1 LREAVKEKATL
12 SRGSSTKL
20 GASDG
25 QPSRGARERILRTA
39 YELFCRHGIGAIGI
53 DRIIAEAGVAKMTL
67 YRLFRSKEE
76 LVLAV
81 LDLREE
87 IWTRGWLGQVI
98 EQRGQTADERL
109 LVIFDAFEEW
119 FRRKDYEGC
128 LFTNALLEI
137 HDPTNVVGSAAAEK
151 RENIRVILRV
161 LAEQAGVRD
170 PDEFACQWQMLMTG
184 SIVSAMQGDKEAA
197 RHAREAAA
205 RLLERERQGP

>member
-1 LREAVKEKATL
+1 VKERATL
-12 SRGSSTKL
+12 SSVSSANL
-20 GASDG
+20 RASDG
-25 QPSRGARERILRTA
+25 QPSRGARERILHTA

-67 YRLFRSKEE
+67 YRHFRSKEE

-87 IWTRGWLGQVI
+87 LWTRRWLGQVI

-109 LVIFDAFEEW
+109 LVIFDAFDEW
-119 FRRKDYEGC
+119 FRREDYEGC
-128 LFTNALLEI
+128 LFTNALLEA
-137 HDPTNVVGSAAAEK
+137 HDPTSVVGSAASEK
-151 RENIRVILRV
+151 RENIRLILRD

-170 PDEFACQWQMLMTG
+170 PDEFAYQWQMLMIG
-184 SIVSAMQGDKEAA
+184 SIVIAMQGGKEAA
-197 RHAREAAA
+197 RHAREAGS

>member
-1 LREAVKEKATL
+1 MKERATL
-12 SRGSSTKL
+12 SSVSSANL

-25 QPSRGARERILRTA
+25 QPSRGARERILHTA

-67 YRLFRSKEE
+67 YRHFRSKEE

-87 IWTRGWLGQVI
+87 LWTRRWLGQVI

-109 LVIFDAFEEW
+109 LVIFDAFDEW
-119 FRRKDYEGC
+119 FRREDYEGC
-128 LFTNALLEI
+128 LFTNALLEA
-137 HDPTNVVGSAAAEK
+137 HDPTSVVGSAASEK
-151 RENIRVILRV
+151 RENIRLILRD

-170 PDEFACQWQMLMTG
+170 PDEFAYQWQMLMIG
-184 SIVSAMQGDKEAA
+184 SIVIAMQGGKEAA
-197 RHAREAAA
+197 RHAREAGS